1 MRNDTKTADLFNAL
15 GVESR
20 LNIIELLK
28 KRSSIGAKEIA
39 KELGITIAAASQ
51 HLKILKHIGLVN
63 SKRQGYW
70 IPYSIDE
77 NALKNCS
84 IMLNKVCSC
93 HHHSLIQH
101 INGIKKSDLKDKN
114 VEELEKYKDALEEK
128 LSFVHELLERLRG
141 EER

>member
-1 MRNDTKTADLFNAL
+1 MDIQTADLFKAL

-20 LNIIELLK
+20 LKIIELLK

-63 SKRQGYW
+63 SRREGYW

-77 NALKNCS
+77 KVLENCRCILNEVCTCGCHGRTGLKNRK
-84 IMLNKVCSC
+84 MKKA
-93 HHHSLIQH
+93 SLSSLR
-101 INGIKKSDLKDKN
+101 KYEK
-114 VEELEKYKDALEEK
+114 ELEKKLEHVRK
-128 LSFVHELLERLRG
+128 RISELKK
-141 EER
+141 